1 MPLGS
6 PRIHYAETTS
16 TNDRAWEQARRGAPE
31 GTLITAD
38 YQTQGRGRRGR
49 RWSAPPR
56 TSLLFSVLLYPRL
69 PFEQTSLLT
78 LAGGIAAARAIQV
91 TTGLNARLKW
101 PNDVLLNGRKVGG
114 VLTETEWEGP
124 IIARAVLGVGLN
136 VNVAVDEWPSELHDR
151 ATSLLIELGQPV
163 SREVLLKACL
173 QELETLYEAL
183 RQPEGRATVLTVW
196 RSLDVTRGQWVQR
209 EAGEEKWRGRSDT
222 IFDRVL
228 DNSLGD
234 KLYFN

>member
-1 MPLGS
+1 MRLGL

-16 TNDRAWEQARRGAPE
+16 TNDRAWDQARRGAPE

-49 RWSAPPR
+49 RWLAPPR
-56 TSLLFSVLLYPRL
+56 ASLLFSVLLYPRL
-69 PFEQTSLLT
+69 PFEQASLLT
-78 LAGGIAAARAIQV
+78 LAGGIAAARAIRA

-114 VLTETEWEGP
+114 VLTETEWEGAS
-124 IIARAVLGVGLN
+124 IARAVLGVGLN
-136 VNVAVDEWPSELHDR
+136 VNLAAAEWPPELQDR

-183 RQPEGRATVLTVW
+183 RQPDGREAILRAW
-196 RSLDVTRGQWVQR
+196 RSLAVTRGQWVQP
-209 EAGEEKWRGRSDT
+209 EAGGEK
-222 IFDRVL
+222 
-228 DNSLGD
+228 
-234 KLYFN
+234 